1 MSKLLVH
8 ACPTIGTYWEAG
20 VDWFPKVFHRL
31 FMPLYPSLLS
41 DAARARLIQA
51 VARTQ
56 DRSAFIAL
64 FEFYAPRIK
73 AQAGR
78 FGLDASTAE
87 DIAQDA
93 MLSVWQRAGQF
104 DPERGSASA
113 WVFTIA
119 TNVRVDRARREKRFV
134 GAPRNEMGEA
144 LLTASEADVSPDADR
159 LSGLVRA
166 LPSDQRR
173 IIELSF
179 YSDVS
184 HGEIASRLNV
194 PLGTVKSR
202 IRLAIAKL
210 RQALRSAS

>member
-1 MSKLLVH
+1 MSQIVVPAH
-8 ACPTIGTYWEAG
+8 PAIVRCREGA
-20 VDWFPKVFHRL
+20 VDWLLKVFHRL
-31 FMPLYPSLLS
+31 VMPSKPFPTEIERSE
-41 DAARARLIQA
+41 LIQA
-51 VARTQ
+51 IAKSQ

-73 AQAGR
+73 AQAMR
-78 FGLDASTAE
+78 FGLDVVVAE

-104 DPERGSASA
+104 DPQRGSASA
-113 WVFTIA
+113 WVFAIA
-119 TNVRVDRARREKRFV
+119 TNMRIDRARREKRAAAAAQDDI
-134 GAPRNEMGEA
+134 GAIVIAPVSGQ
-144 LLTASEADVSPDADR
+144 ASDADR
-159 LSGLVRA
+159 LANLVRT

-179 YSDVS
+179 YSEVS
-184 HGEIASRLNV
+184 HGEIASQLGV

-210 RQALRSAS
+210 RQALRDTL